1 MTLDRSY
8 FERLYRDHQDPWE
21 FRTRWY
27 EARKRRLTMA
37 ALPDERYLSVFE
49 PGCSIG
55 LLTAELAER
64 SDHVLATD
72 ISAQALEQARSALP
86 GHVELRRGAIPTDW
100 PAGRFDLIVL
110 SEVGYY
116 LDLEDCHLLAELA
129 ITTGRDVIAVHW
141 RHLVDDYPLT
151 GDEVHEV
158 IGRCADRGGLAM
170 VASHLEADL
179 RIEVWSTDH
188 RSVATRTGL
197 RTA

>member
-116 LDLEDCHLLAELA
+116 LDREDCHLLAELA